1 MPSLLEELFVIRWLQ
16 QLVSNVAAPDC
27 YVRGIDTRKLEV
39 ELKKEIIA
47 LNLQTSFKLWKTWL
61 LMWKMLG
68 RMLTF
73 NFR

>member
-47 LNLQTSFKLWKTWL
+47 LDLQTSFSALENL
-61 LMWKMLG
+61 AANVENV
-68 RMLTF
+68 RE
-73 NFR
+73 NVNI